1 MPTAEKVFCP
11 PSGQHTLAKPGAG
24 VAPSRG
30 TWSCSAPPCASARA
44 SRLTGEAPAAAGP
57 LQPPPPF
64 RSRSPPSLPSLPAP
78 PLPPLPPSFGSPGL
92 LPALTRA
99 PGRELVG
106 ARGLLP
112 EPSSAEPGGSAAR
125 PAAAGGAPKRC
136 GRRPGSGLHA
146 SAEPRARDR
155 YCAAAPFP
163 DGPSALLVRLC
174 RSSSPGATG
183 NRAPAPA
190 ARRSSPSLPLR
201 ARTTEGPT
209 MVFLG
214 PPAATLLLPSLTLL
228 VFHLSSS
235 QDVASEPSSEQ
246 QLCTLREHPTVAFAD
261 LKPWV
266 SNFTYPGARDFS
278 QLALDPSRNQLI
290 VGARNYLF
298 RLSLANVSLLQA
310 TEWASNEDTRRS
322 CQSKGKTEEE
332 CQNYVRVLI
341 VAGRK
346 VFLCGTNA
354 FSPVC
359 SSRQVGNLSRTVEK
373 INGVARCPYDPR
385 HNSTAVVSS
394 QGELYAA
401 TVIDFSG
408 RDPAIYRSLGSGP
421 PLRTA
426 QYNSKWLNEPNFV
439 AAYDIGLFAY
449 FFLREN
455 AVEHDCG
462 RTVYSRVARVCKNDV
477 GGRFLLEDT
486 WTTFMKARLNCSR
499 PGEVPFYYNEL
510 QSAFHLPE
518 QDLIYGVFTTNV
530 NSIAASAVCAF
541 NLSAISQAFNG
552 PFRYQENPRAAWL
565 PIANPIP
572 NFQCGT
578 LPEVGPNG
586 NLTERSLQDAQRL
599 FLMSEAVQP
608 MTPEPCV
615 TQDSVRFSHL
625 VVDLVQAKDTLY
637 HVLYIGTESG
647 TILKALS
654 TTSRSLR
661 GCYLEELQVL
671 PPGRRA
677 PLRSLRILHSARA
690 LFVGLSDGVLRVP
703 LERCTAYRSQGA
715 CLGSRDP
722 YCGWDGKQQRCSSLE
737 DSSNMSLWTQSIT
750 ACPVRN
756 VTQDGAFGQWSPWQ
770 PCDHLDG
777 DDSGSCLCRAR
788 ACDSPRPRCGGRD
801 CLGPAIHIAN
811 CSRNGAWTP
820 WSSWA
825 LCSTSC
831 GIGFQVRQRN
841 CNNPAPRHGGRICVG
856 KSREERFCNE
866 NTPCPVPIFWASW
879 GSWSKCSSNCGGGV
893 QSRRRACENG
903 NSCPG
908 CGVEFKTCNPEGCP
922 EVRRN
927 TPWTPWLPVNV
938 TQGGARQEQRFRFT
952 CRAPLPDPHGLQ
964 FGRRRTE
971 TRTCPADGSGA
982 CDTDA
987 LVEDL
992 LRNGVTSPHTV
1003 SGGWAAWVPWSSC
1016 SRDCELGF
1024 RFRKRTCTNPEPRN
1038 GGLPCVGDA
1047 NEYQDC
1053 NPQACPV
1060 RGAWSCW
1067 TSWSP
1072 CSASCGG
1079 GHYQRTRSCTSP
1091 APSPGED
1098 ICLGLHTEEALC
1110 ATQACPEG
1118 WSPWS
1123 EWSSCAEDGVQ
1134 SRSRRCEELVP
1145 GPSTCAG
1152 NGSQSRPCPYS
1163 EIPGFSLI
1171 HLVATGVSCF
1181 LGSGLL
1187 TLAVYLS
1194 CQHCQRQSQ
1203 ESTLVHPATPNH
1215 LHYKGGGTPKN
1226 EKYTPMEFKTLNK
1239 NNLIPDDRANF
1250 YPLQQTNVYT
1260 TTYYPSPLN
1269 KHSFRPEASPGQ
1281 RCFPNS

>member
-1 MPTAEKVFCP
+1 M
-11 PSGQHTLAKPGAG
+11 
-24 VAPSRG
+24 VAP
-30 TWSCSAPPCASARA
+30 
-44 SRLTGEAPAAAGP
+44 GP
-57 LQPPPPF
+57 LVV
-64 RSRSPPSLPSLPAP
+64 S
-78 PLPPLPPSFGSPGL
+78 
-92 LPALTRA
+92 
-99 PGRELVG
+99 
-106 ARGLLP
+106 
-112 EPSSAEPGGSAAR
+112 
-125 PAAAGGAPKRC
+125 
-136 GRRPGSGLHA
+136 
-146 SAEPRARDR
+146 
-155 YCAAAPFP
+155 
-163 DGPSALLVRLC
+163 
-174 RSSSPGATG
+174 
-183 NRAPAPA
+183 
-190 ARRSSPSLPLR
+190 
-201 ARTTEGPT
+201 
-209 MVFLG
+209 
-214 PPAATLLLPSLTLL
+214 LLLPSLTLL
-228 VFHLSSS
+228 VARLSSS
-235 QDVASEPSSEQ
+235 HDVSREPGSEQ
-246 QLCTLREHPTVAFAD
+246 HVCALREHPTVTFED

-290 VGARNYLF
+290 VGASTRCGVLRACQQAYDFCFCFCRNYLF

-341 VAGRK
+341 VAGQK
-346 VFLCGTNA
+346 VFMCGTNA

-359 SSRQVGNLSRTVEK
+359 SIRQVGNLSRTIEK

-385 HNSTAVVSS
+385 HNSTAVISS

-449 FFLREN
+449 FLLREN

-565 PIANPIP
+565 PITNPIP

-578 LPEVGPNG
+578 LPETGPNE

-608 MTPEPCV
+608 VTPEPCV

-654 TTSRSLR
+654 TASRSLR
-661 GCYLEELQVL
+661 GCYLEELHVL
-671 PPGRRA
+671 PPARRE

-703 LERCTAYRSQGA
+703 LERCTAYRGQRA
-715 CLGSRDP
+715 CLGARDP
-722 YCGWDGKQQRCSSLE
+722 YCGWDGKQQRCSTLE
-737 DSSNMSLWTQSIT
+737 DSTNMSLWMQNIT
-750 ACPVRN
+750 TCPVRN
-756 VTQDGAFGQWSPWQ
+756 VTRDGGFGPWSPWQ
-770 PCDHLDG
+770 PCEHLDG
-777 DDSGSCLCRAR
+777 DNSGSCMCRAR
-788 ACDSPRPRCGGRD
+788 SCDSPQPRCGGLD
-801 CLGPAIHIAN
+801 CQGPAIHIAN
-811 CSRNGAWTP
+811 CSRFVRTGLD
-820 WSSWA
+820 
-825 LCSTSC
+825 LCLP
-831 GIGFQVRQRN
+831 GLG
-841 CNNPAPRHGGRICVG
+841 
-856 KSREERFCNE
+856 FCNE

-879 GSWSKCSSNCGGGV
+879 GSWGKCSSNCGGGV
-893 QSRRRACENG
+893 QSRRRTCENG
-903 NSCPG
+903 NSCAG
-908 CGVEFKTCNPEGCP
+908 CGVGASGGAGRAWERGAGSETTSTPKEFKTCNPDGCP

-964 FGRRRTE
+964 F
-971 TRTCPADGSGA
+971 C
-982 CDTDA
+982 
-987 LVEDL
+987 
-992 LRNGVTSPHTV
+992 RN
-1003 SGGWAAWVPWSSC
+1003 
-1016 SRDCELGF
+1016 DE
-1024 RFRKRTCTNPEPRN
+1024 
-1038 GGLPCVGDA
+1038 GDA
-1047 NEYQDC
+1047 NVSGRRLRGLHWGPGSLSLHT
-1053 NPQACPV
+1053 NPFAV

-1067 TSWSP
+1067 TAWSQ

-1123 EWSSCAEDGVQ
+1123 EWGICTEDGAQ

-1145 GPSTCAG
+1145 GPTACAG
-1152 NGSQSRPCPYS
+1152 NSSQSRPCPYS
-1163 EIPGFSLI
+1163 EIPVILPASSVEEATGCGGFSLI

-1260 TTYYPSPLN
+1260 TTYYPSPLH
-1269 KHSFRPEASPGQ
+1269 KPSFRPEASPGQ

>member
-1 MPTAEKVFCP
+1 MV
-11 PSGQHTLAKPGAG
+11 L
-24 VAPSRG
+24 
-30 TWSCSAPPCASARA
+30 
-44 SRLTGEAPAAAGP
+44 LGP
-57 LQPPPPF
+57 L
-64 RSRSPPSLPSLPAP
+64 
-78 PLPPLPPSFGSPGL
+78 
-92 LPALTRA
+92 
-99 PGRELVG
+99 
-106 ARGLLP
+106 
-112 EPSSAEPGGSAAR
+112 
-125 PAAAGGAPKRC
+125 
-136 GRRPGSGLHA
+136 
-146 SAEPRARDR
+146 
-155 YCAAAPFP
+155 
-163 DGPSALLVRLC
+163 
-174 RSSSPGATG
+174 
-183 NRAPAPA
+183 
-190 ARRSSPSLPLR
+190 
-201 ARTTEGPT
+201 
-209 MVFLG
+209 
-214 PPAATLLLPSLTLL
+214 AATLLPPSLALL

-235 QDVASEPSSEQ
+235 QDVTSDPGREQ
-246 QLCTLREHPTVAFAD
+246 QLCALREHPTVAFAD

-341 VAGRK
+341 VTGRK

-354 FSPVC
+354 FSPMC
-359 SSRQVGNLSRTVEK
+359 SSRQVGNLSRTMEK

-385 HNSTAVVSS
+385 HNSTAVISS

-578 LPEVGPNG
+578 LSEVGPNE

-608 MTPEPCV
+608 VTPEPCV

-637 HVLYIGTESG
+637 HVLYIGTVSG
-647 TILKALS
+647 PLS
-654 TTSRSLR
+654 
-661 GCYLEELQVL
+661 
-671 PPGRRA
+671 GR
-677 PLRSLRILHSARA
+677 
-690 LFVGLSDGVLRVP
+690 
-703 LERCTAYRSQGA
+703 A
-715 CLGSRDP
+715 CLGARDP
-722 YCGWDGKQQRCSSLE
+722 YCGWDGKQQRCSTLE
-737 DSSNMSLWTQSIT
+737 DSSNMSLWTQNIT

-756 VTQDGAFGQWSPWQ
+756 VTQDGGFGPWSPWQ
-770 PCDHLDG
+770 PCEHLDG
-777 DDSGSCLCRAR
+777 DNSGSCLCRAR
-788 ACDSPRPRCGGRD
+788 ACDTPQPRCGGRD

-811 CSRNGAWTP
+811 CSRNGAWTT

-825 LCSTSC
+825 LCSTTC
-831 GIGFQVRQRN
+831 GIGFQVRQRS
-841 CNNPAPRHGGRICVG
+841 CSNPAPRHGGRICVG

-908 CGVEFKTCNPEGCP
+908 CGVVRAGLDSESETYRRGTALRPSHSPHPPSSFPGAERGGGGGEGAWP
-922 EVRRN
+922 GGRGWEPGRSSG
-927 TPWTPWLPVNV
+927 WLGSVWKKPLLLKPV
-938 TQGGARQEQRFRFT
+938 
-952 CRAPLPDPHGLQ
+952 PPP
-964 FGRRRTE
+964 
-971 TRTCPADGSGA
+971 S
-982 CDTDA
+982 A

-992 LRNGVTSPHTV
+992 LRSGGTSQHVV
-1003 SGGWAAWVPWSSC
+1003 SGGWASWGPWSSC

-1024 RFRKRTCTNPEPRN
+1024 HIRKRTCTNPEPRN

-1047 NEYQDC
+1047 TEYQDC

-1118 WSPWS
+1118 WSLWS
-1123 EWSSCAEDGVQ
+1123 EWSACTEDGVQ
-1134 SRSRRCEELVP
+1134 ARSRHCEDLVP

-1152 NGSQSRPCPYS
+1152 NSSQSRPCPYS
-1163 EIPGFSLI
+1163 EIPVILPASSVEEATGCEGFSLI

-1239 NNLIPDDRANF
+1239 NNLIPDDKASF

-1260 TTYYPSPLN
+1260 TTYYPSPLI

>member
-1 MPTAEKVFCP
+1 QYCGKTGLFCVAGILP
-11 PSGQHTLAKPGAG
+11 RLRLA
-24 VAPSRG
+24 
-30 TWSCSAPPCASARA
+30 ARA
-44 SRLTGEAPAAAGP
+44 SIMVFPRP
-57 LQPPPPF
+57 LAITL
-64 RSRSPPSLPSLPAP
+64 SL
-78 PLPPLPPSFGSPGL
+78 
-92 LPALTRA
+92 
-99 PGRELVG
+99 
-106 ARGLLP
+106 
-112 EPSSAEPGGSAAR
+112 
-125 PAAAGGAPKRC
+125 
-136 GRRPGSGLHA
+136 SGLILL
-146 SAEPRARDR
+146 
-155 YCAAAPFP
+155 
-163 DGPSALLVRLC
+163 AL
-174 RSSSPGATG
+174 
-183 NRAPAPA
+183 
-190 ARRSSPSLPLR
+190 
-201 ARTTEGPT
+201 
-209 MVFLG
+209 
-214 PPAATLLLPSLTLL
+214 
-228 VFHLSSS
+228 HLSTSHNVS
-235 QDVASEPSSEQ
+235 DAPSNEQ
-246 QLCTLREHPTVAFAD
+246 QLCTLREHPTIAFED

-266 SNFTYPGARDFS
+266 SNFTYPGVQDFS
-278 QLALDPSRNQLI
+278 HLALDPSRNQLI
-290 VGARNYLF
+290 VGARFLTSLSFQDYFWTYHGDAFLF
-298 RLSLANVSLLQA
+298 LLQA
-310 TEWASNEDTRRS
+310 TEWSSNEETRKS

-341 VAGRK
+341 VSGRK
-346 VFLCGTNA
+346 VFTCGTNA

-359 SSRQVGNLSRTVEK
+359 SSRQVRGNLSRTIEK

-385 HNSTAVVSS
+385 HNSTAVISE

-499 PGEVPFYYNEL
+499 PGEIPFYYNEL

-518 QDLIYGVFTTNV
+518 QDLVYGVFTTNV

-552 PFRYQENPRAAWL
+552 FMGLSTFYA
-565 PIANPIP
+565 
-572 NFQCGT
+572 QCGT
-578 LPEVGPNG
+578 LRDVGPNE

-599 FLMSEAVQP
+599 FLMSEVVQP
-608 MTPEPCV
+608 VTPDPCI

-625 VVDLVQAKDTLY
+625 VVDLVQGKDTLY

-654 TTSRSLR
+654 TASRSLR

-671 PPGRRA
+671 PPGRRE
-677 PLRSLRILHSARA
+677 PLRSLRILHSARV
-690 LFVGLSDGVLRVP
+690 LFVGLSDGVLRIP
-703 LERCTAYRSQGA
+703 LERCATYRTQGE
-715 CLGSRDP
+715 CLGARDP
-722 YCGWDGKQQRCSSLE
+722 YCGWDGKQQRCSTLE
-737 DSSNMSLWTQSIT
+737 DSANMSLWIQNIT

-756 VTQDGAFGQWSPWQ
+756 LTWDGGFGPWSPWQ
-770 PCDHLDG
+770 PCEHVDG
-777 DDSGSCLCRAR
+777 ENSGSCQCRAR
-788 ACDSPRPRCGGRD
+788 ACDNPRPRCGGRA
-801 CLGPAIHIAN
+801 CPGPTIHVAN

-831 GIGFQVRQRN
+831 GIGFQVRQRS
-841 CNNPAPRHGGRICVG
+841 CSNPAPRHGGRICVG

-866 NTPCPVPIFWASW
+866 NSPCPVPIFWATW

-893 QSRRRACENG
+893 HSRHRVCENG

-908 CGVEFKTCNPEGCP
+908 CSVEYKTCNPESCP

-964 FGRRRTE
+964 FGRKRTE
-971 TRTCPADGSGA
+971 TRSCPADGSGA

-992 LRNGVTSPHTV
+992 LRTGSNAPHVV
-1003 SGGWAAWVPWSSC
+1003 SGGWAAWGPWSSC

-1024 RFRKRTCTNPEPRN
+1024 RTRKRTCTNPEPRN
-1038 GGLPCVGDA
+1038 GGLPCVGDVT
-1047 NEYQDC
+1047 EYQDC
-1053 NPQACPV
+1053 NSQPCPV

-1067 TSWSP
+1067 TPWSP

-1098 ICLGLHTEEALC
+1098 ICIGLHTEEALC
-1110 ATQACPEG
+1110 ATQSCPGG
-1118 WSPWS
+1118 WSLWA
-1123 EWSSCAEDGVQ
+1123 EWSVCGEDGTQ
-1134 SRSRRCEELVP
+1134 SRSRDCEELVP
-1145 GPSTCAG
+1145 GTAPCLG
-1152 NGSQSRPCPYS
+1152 NGSQIRTCPYS
-1163 EIPGFSLI
+1163 EIPVILPASSIDDATSCGGNADTTAPAISL
-1171 HLVATGVSCF
+1171 
-1181 LGSGLL
+1181 
-1187 TLAVYLS
+1187 
-1194 CQHCQRQSQ
+1194 
-1203 ESTLVHPATPNH
+1203 
-1215 LHYKGGGTPKN
+1215 
-1226 EKYTPMEFKTLNK
+1226 
-1239 NNLIPDDRANF
+1239 
-1250 YPLQQTNVYT
+1250 PL
-1260 TTYYPSPLN
+1260 
-1269 KHSFRPEASPGQ
+1269 R
-1281 RCFPNS
+1281 

>member
-1 MPTAEKVFCP
+1 MVFP
-11 PSGQHTLAKPGAG
+11 
-24 VAPSRG
+24 
-30 TWSCSAPPCASARA
+30 
-44 SRLTGEAPAAAGP
+44 GP
-57 LQPPPPF
+57 L
-64 RSRSPPSLPSLPAP
+64 AVT
-78 PLPPLPPSFGSPGL
+78 L
-92 LPALTRA
+92 LP
-99 PGRELVG
+99 
-106 ARGLLP
+106 
-112 EPSSAEPGGSAAR
+112 
-125 PAAAGGAPKRC
+125 
-136 GRRPGSGLHA
+136 
-146 SAEPRARDR
+146 
-155 YCAAAPFP
+155 
-163 DGPSALLVRLC
+163 
-174 RSSSPGATG
+174 
-183 NRAPAPA
+183 
-190 ARRSSPSLPLR
+190 
-201 ARTTEGPT
+201 
-209 MVFLG
+209 
-214 PPAATLLLPSLTLL
+214 PSLTLL
-228 VFHLSSS
+228 VVHLASS

-246 QLCTLREHPTVAFAD
+246 QLCSLREHPIVAFAD

-266 SNFTYPGARDFS
+266 SNFTYPGAQDFS

-341 VAGRK
+341 VTGRK
-346 VFLCGTNA
+346 VFMCGTNA

-359 SSRQVGNLSRTVEK
+359 SSRQVGNLSQTVEK

-385 HNSTAVVSS
+385 HNSTAVISS

-408 RDPAIYRSLGSGP
+408 RDPAIYRSLGSRP

-449 FFLREN
+449 FLLREN

-462 RTVYSRVARVCKNDV
+462 RTVYSRVARVCKNDM

-565 PIANPIP
+565 PITNPIP

-578 LPEVGPNG
+578 LPEVGPNE

-608 MTPEPCV
+608 VTPEPCV

-661 GCYLEELQVL
+661 GCYLEELHVL
-671 PPGRRA
+671 PPGRRE
-677 PLRSLRILHSARA
+677 PLRSLRILHSART

-703 LERCTAYRSQGA
+703 LERCAAYRSQG
-715 CLGSRDP
+715 
-722 YCGWDGKQQRCSSLE
+722 
-737 DSSNMSLWTQSIT
+737 
-750 ACPVRN
+750 
-756 VTQDGAFGQWSPWQ
+756 
-770 PCDHLDG
+770 
-777 DDSGSCLCRAR
+777 
-788 ACDSPRPRCGGRD
+788 
-801 CLGPAIHIAN
+801 
-811 CSRNGAWTP
+811 NGAWTP

-831 GIGFQVRQRN
+831 GIGFQVRQRS
-841 CNNPAPRHGGRICVG
+841 CSNPAPRHGGRICVG

-879 GSWSKCSSNCGGGV
+879 GSWSKCSSHCGSGV

-908 CGVEFKTCNPEGCP
+908 CGVEFKTCNHEGCP

-952 CRAPLPDPHGLQ
+952 CRAPLADPHGLQ

-987 LVEDL
+987 LVEEL
-992 LRNGVTSPHTV
+992 LRSGGTSPHTV
-1003 SGGWAAWVPWSSC
+1003 SGGWAAWGPWTSC

-1024 RFRKRTCTNPEPRN
+1024 RVRKRTCTNPEPRN

-1047 NEYQDC
+1047 AEYQDC

-1079 GHYQRTRSCTSP
+1079 GHYQRTRSCSSP

-1123 EWSSCAEDGVQ
+1123 EWSACTEDGVQ
-1134 SRSRRCEELVP
+1134 SRGRYCEELVP

-1152 NGSQSRPCPYS
+1152 NSSQSRPCPS
-1163 EIPGFSLI
+1163 REMPVILPASSVDETTGCGAFSLL
-1171 HLVATGVSCF
+1171 HLVATGISCF
-1181 LGSGLL
+1181 VGSGLL
-1187 TLAVYLS
+1187 TLAVYLY
-1194 CQHCQRQSQ
+1194 CQHCRHQSQ

-1215 LHYKGGGTPKN
+1215 LHYKGGGAPKN

>member
-1 MPTAEKVFCP
+1 MVV
-11 PSGQHTLAKPGAG
+11 L
-24 VAPSRG
+24 
-30 TWSCSAPPCASARA
+30 
-44 SRLTGEAPAAAGP
+44 GP
-57 LQPPPPF
+57 LAITLL
-64 RSRSPPSLPSLPAP
+64 PPSLA
-78 PLPPLPPSFGSPGL
+78 
-92 LPALTRA
+92 
-99 PGRELVG
+99 
-106 ARGLLP
+106 
-112 EPSSAEPGGSAAR
+112 
-125 PAAAGGAPKRC
+125 
-136 GRRPGSGLHA
+136 
-146 SAEPRARDR
+146 
-155 YCAAAPFP
+155 
-163 DGPSALLVRLC
+163 
-174 RSSSPGATG
+174 
-183 NRAPAPA
+183 
-190 ARRSSPSLPLR
+190 
-201 ARTTEGPT
+201 
-209 MVFLG
+209 
-214 PPAATLLLPSLTLL
+214 LL

-235 QDVASEPSSEQ
+235 QDVSSEPSSEQ
-246 QLCTLREHPTVAFAD
+246 QPCALREHPTVAFAD

-346 VFLCGTNA
+346 VFMCGTNA

-359 SSRQVGNLSRTVEK
+359 SSRQVGNLSRTMEK

-385 HNSTAVVSS
+385 HNSTAVISS

-565 PIANPIP
+565 PITNPIP
-572 NFQCGT
+572 NFQ
-578 LPEVGPNG
+578 
-586 NLTERSLQDAQRL
+586 
-599 FLMSEAVQP
+599 
-608 MTPEPCV
+608 
-615 TQDSVRFSHL
+615 
-625 VVDLVQAKDTLY
+625 
-637 HVLYIGTESG
+637 
-647 TILKALS
+647 
-654 TTSRSLR
+654 
-661 GCYLEELQVL
+661 
-671 PPGRRA
+671 
-677 PLRSLRILHSARA
+677 
-690 LFVGLSDGVLRVP
+690 
-703 LERCTAYRSQGA
+703 
-715 CLGSRDP
+715 
-722 YCGWDGKQQRCSSLE
+722 
-737 DSSNMSLWTQSIT
+737 
-750 ACPVRN
+750 VRN
-756 VTQDGAFGQWSPWQ
+756 VTRDGGFGPWSPWQ
-770 PCDHLDG
+770 PCEHLDG
-777 DDSGSCLCRAR
+777 DNSGSCLCRAR

-811 CSRNGAWTP
+811 CSRNGAWTA

-825 LCSTSC
+825 LCSTTC
-831 GIGFQVRQRN
+831 GMGFQVRQRS
-841 CNNPAPRHGGRICVG
+841 CSNPAPRHGGRICVG

-879 GSWSKCSSNCGGGV
+879 GSWNKCSSNCGGGV

-908 CGVEFKTCNPEGCP
+908 CSVEFKTCNPEGCP

-964 FGRRRTE
+964 FGRRRME
-971 TRTCPADGSGA
+971 TRTCPADGSGT

-992 LRNGVTSPHTV
+992 LRSGGTGPHTV
-1003 SGGWAAWVPWSSC
+1003 SGGWAAWGPWSSC

-1024 RFRKRTCTNPEPRN
+1024 RVRKRTCTNPEPRN

-1047 NEYQDC
+1047 AEYQDC

-1067 TSWSP
+1067 TSWST

-1123 EWSSCAEDGVQ
+1123 EWSACTEDGAQ
-1134 SRSRRCEELVP
+1134 TRSRRCEELVP

-1152 NGSQSRPCPYS
+1152 NSSQSRPCPYN
-1163 EIPGFSLI
+1163 EIPVILPASSVEEATGCGGFSLI
-1171 HLVATGVSCF
+1171 HLVATGISCF

-1239 NNLIPDDRANF
+1239 NNLIPDDKASF

>member
-1 MPTAEKVFCP
+1 
-11 PSGQHTLAKPGAG
+11 
-24 VAPSRG
+24 
-30 TWSCSAPPCASARA
+30 
-44 SRLTGEAPAAAGP
+44 
-57 LQPPPPF
+57 
-64 RSRSPPSLPSLPAP
+64 
-78 PLPPLPPSFGSPGL
+78 
-92 LPALTRA
+92 
-99 PGRELVG
+99 
-106 ARGLLP
+106 
-112 EPSSAEPGGSAAR
+112 
-125 PAAAGGAPKRC
+125 
-136 GRRPGSGLHA
+136 
-146 SAEPRARDR
+146 
-155 YCAAAPFP
+155 
-163 DGPSALLVRLC
+163 
-174 RSSSPGATG
+174 
-183 NRAPAPA
+183 
-190 ARRSSPSLPLR
+190 
-201 ARTTEGPT
+201 

-214 PPAATLLLPSLTLL
+214 PLAVTLLPPSLTLL

-235 QDVASEPSSEQ
+235 QDVVTEPSSEQ

-266 SNFTYPGARDFS
+266 FNFTYPGARDFS

-341 VAGRK
+341 VTGRK
-346 VFLCGTNA
+346 VFMCGTNA

-359 SSRQVGNLSRTVEK
+359 SSRQVGNLSRTIEK

-385 HNSTAVVSS
+385 HNSTAVISS

-552 PFRYQENPRAAWL
+552 PFRSQENPRAAWL

-578 LPEVGPNG
+578 LPEVGPNE

-608 MTPEPCV
+608 VTPEPCV

-661 GCYLEELQVL
+661 GCYLEELHVL
-671 PPGRRA
+671 PPGRRE

-703 LERCTAYRSQGA
+703 LERCAAYRSQGA
-715 CLGSRDP
+715 CLGARDP
-722 YCGWDGKQQRCSSLE
+722 YCGWDGKQQRCSTLE
-737 DSSNMSLWTQSIT
+737 DSSNMSLWTQNIT
-750 ACPVRN
+750 TCPVRN
-756 VTQDGAFGQWSPWQ
+756 VTQDGGFGQWSPWQ
-770 PCDHLDG
+770 PCEHLDG
-777 DDSGSCLCRAR
+777 DNSGSCLCRAR

-831 GIGFQVRQRN
+831 GIGFQVRQRS
-841 CNNPAPRHGGRICVG
+841 CSNPAPRHGGRICVG

-893 QSRRRACENG
+893 QSRRRSCENG

-982 CDTDA
+982 CDTDGTA
-987 LVEDL
+987 PRGPFPPR
-992 LRNGVTSPHTV
+992 LRVLARGWGRPG
-1003 SGGWAAWVPWSSC
+1003 SGGAPGGESRGLEGARRTVCGEGVGAAGCPVAEASLPTRAPPSPGGGSPAQ
-1016 SRDCELGF
+1016 RGHFPALCERGLG
-1024 RFRKRTCTNPEPRN
+1024 RVGPLVVLLPGLRA
-1038 GGLPCVGDA
+1038 GLPC
-1047 NEYQDC
+1047 
-1053 NPQACPV
+1053 PQENVHEPGAPQRRPAM
-1060 RGAWSCW
+1060 RGRRCRVPGLQSPGLSSAGCLVLLDFMVPMLSVLWWRPLS
-1067 TSWSP
+1067 TNTFLHQPRALPGRGHLSWS
-1072 CSASCGG
+1072 AHRGG
-1079 GHYQRTRSCTSP
+1079 AVCYT
-1091 APSPGED
+1091 
-1098 ICLGLHTEEALC
+1098 GL
-1110 ATQACPEG
+1110 P
-1118 WSPWS
+1118 
-1123 EWSSCAEDGVQ
+1123 
-1134 SRSRRCEELVP
+1134 RRLV
-1145 GPSTCAG
+1145 T
-1152 NGSQSRPCPYS
+1152 
-1163 EIPGFSLI
+1163 
-1171 HLVATGVSCF
+1171 VV
-1181 LGSGLL
+1181 
-1187 TLAVYLS
+1187 
-1194 CQHCQRQSQ
+1194 
-1203 ESTLVHPATPNH
+1203 
-1215 LHYKGGGTPKN
+1215 
-1226 EKYTPMEFKTLNK
+1226 
-1239 NNLIPDDRANF
+1239 
-1250 YPLQQTNVYT
+1250 
-1260 TTYYPSPLN
+1260 
-1269 KHSFRPEASPGQ
+1269 
-1281 RCFPNS
+1281 

>member
-1 MPTAEKVFCP
+1 MVFP
-11 PSGQHTLAKPGAG
+11 RPLAITLSLSGLILLALHLSTSHN
-24 VAPSRG
+24 VSDAPS
-30 TWSCSAPPCASARA
+30 
-44 SRLTGEAPAAAGP
+44 
-57 LQPPPPF
+57 
-64 RSRSPPSLPSLPAP
+64 
-78 PLPPLPPSFGSPGL
+78 
-92 LPALTRA
+92 
-99 PGRELVG
+99 
-106 ARGLLP
+106 
-112 EPSSAEPGGSAAR
+112 
-125 PAAAGGAPKRC
+125 
-136 GRRPGSGLHA
+136 
-146 SAEPRARDR
+146 
-155 YCAAAPFP
+155 
-163 DGPSALLVRLC
+163 
-174 RSSSPGATG
+174 
-183 NRAPAPA
+183 N
-190 ARRSSPSLPLR
+190 
-201 ARTTEGPT
+201 
-209 MVFLG
+209 
-214 PPAATLLLPSLTLL
+214 
-228 VFHLSSS
+228 
-235 QDVASEPSSEQ
+235 EQ
-246 QLCTLREHPTVAFAD
+246 QLCTLREHPTIAFED

-266 SNFTYPGARDFS
+266 SNFTYPGVQDFS

-298 RLSLANVSLLQA
+298 RLSLTNVSLLQA
-310 TEWASNEDTRRS
+310 TEWSSNEETRRS

-341 VAGRK
+341 VSGRK
-346 VFLCGTNA
+346 VFTCGTNA

-359 SSRQVGNLSRTVEK
+359 SSRQAGNLSRTIEK

-385 HNSTAVVSS
+385 HNSTAVISE

-499 PGEVPFYYNEL
+499 PGEIPFYYNEL

-518 QDLIYGVFTTNV
+518 QDLVYGVFTTNV
-530 NSIAASAVCAF
+530 
-541 NLSAISQAFNG
+541 
-552 PFRYQENPRAAWL
+552 E
-565 PIANPIP
+565 
-572 NFQCGT
+572 
-578 LPEVGPNG
+578 
-586 NLTERSLQDAQRL
+586 
-599 FLMSEAVQP
+599 
-608 MTPEPCV
+608 
-615 TQDSVRFSHL
+615 
-625 VVDLVQAKDTLY
+625 
-637 HVLYIGTESG
+637 
-647 TILKALS
+647 
-654 TTSRSLR
+654 
-661 GCYLEELQVL
+661 
-671 PPGRRA
+671 
-677 PLRSLRILHSARA
+677 
-690 LFVGLSDGVLRVP
+690 
-703 LERCTAYRSQGA
+703 
-715 CLGSRDP
+715 CLGARDP
-722 YCGWDGKQQRCSSLE
+722 YCGWDGKQQRCSTLE
-737 DSSNMSLWTQSIT
+737 DSANMSLWIQNIT
-750 ACPVRN
+750 TCPVRN
-756 VTQDGAFGQWSPWQ
+756 LTWDGGFGPWSPWQ
-770 PCDHLDG
+770 PCEHVDG
-777 DDSGSCLCRAR
+777 DNSGSCQCRAR
-788 ACDSPRPRCGGRD
+788 ACDSPRPRCGGRA
-801 CLGPAIHIAN
+801 CPGPTIHVAN

-831 GIGFQVRQRN
+831 GIGFQVRQRS
-841 CNNPAPRHGGRICVG
+841 CSNPAPRHGGRICVG

-866 NTPCPVPIFWASW
+866 NSPCPVPIFWATW

-893 QSRRRACENG
+893 HSRHRTCENG

-908 CGVEFKTCNPEGCP
+908 CSVEYKTCNPESCP

-964 FGRRRTE
+964 FGRKRTE
-971 TRTCPADGSGA
+971 TRSCPADGSGA

-992 LRNGVTSPHTV
+992 LRSGNNAPHVV
-1003 SGGWAAWVPWSSC
+1003 SGGWAAWGPWSSC

-1024 RFRKRTCTNPEPRN
+1024 RTRKRTCTNPEPRN
-1038 GGLPCVGDA
+1038 GGLPCVGDVT
-1047 NEYQDC
+1047 EYQDC
-1053 NPQACPV
+1053 NPQPCPV

-1067 TSWSP
+1067 TPWSS

-1098 ICLGLHTEEALC
+1098 ICIGLHTEEALC
-1110 ATQACPEG
+1110 ATQSCPGG
-1118 WSPWS
+1118 WSLWA
-1123 EWSSCAEDGVQ
+1123 EWSVCGEDGTQ
-1134 SRSRRCEELVP
+1134 SRNRQCEELDP
-1145 GPSTCAG
+1145 ETTPCLG
-1152 NGSQSRPCPYS
+1152 NGSQTRTCPYS
-1163 EIPGFSLI
+1163 EIPVILPASSIDDATSCGGFSLI

-1187 TLAVYLS
+1187 TFAVYLS
-1194 CQHCQRQSQ
+1194 CQRCQRQTQ
-1203 ESTLVHPATPNH
+1203 ESTLVHPTTPNH
-1215 LHYKGGGTPKN
+1215 LNYKSGSGGTPKN

-1260 TTYYPSPLN
+1260 TTYYPSSLG
-1269 KHSFRPEASPGQ
+1269 KHSFRPDASPGQ

>member
-1 MPTAEKVFCP
+1 MVFP
-11 PSGQHTLAKPGAG
+11 
-24 VAPSRG
+24 
-30 TWSCSAPPCASARA
+30 
-44 SRLTGEAPAAAGP
+44 GP
-57 LQPPPPF
+57 L
-64 RSRSPPSLPSLPAP
+64 AVT
-78 PLPPLPPSFGSPGL
+78 L
-92 LPALTRA
+92 LP
-99 PGRELVG
+99 
-106 ARGLLP
+106 
-112 EPSSAEPGGSAAR
+112 
-125 PAAAGGAPKRC
+125 
-136 GRRPGSGLHA
+136 
-146 SAEPRARDR
+146 
-155 YCAAAPFP
+155 
-163 DGPSALLVRLC
+163 
-174 RSSSPGATG
+174 
-183 NRAPAPA
+183 
-190 ARRSSPSLPLR
+190 
-201 ARTTEGPT
+201 
-209 MVFLG
+209 
-214 PPAATLLLPSLTLL
+214 PSLTLL
-228 VFHLSSS
+228 VFHLSCST
-235 QDVASEPSSEQ
+235 DASSEQ
-246 QLCTLREHPTVAFAD
+246 KLCALREHPTVAFAD

-266 SNFTYPGARDFS
+266 FNFTYPGARDFS

-332 CQNYVRVLI
+332 CQNYMRVLI
-341 VAGRK
+341 VTGRK
-346 VFLCGTNA
+346 VFMCGTNA

-359 SSRQVGNLSRTVEK
+359 SSRQVGNLSRTIEK

-385 HNSTAVVSS
+385 HNSTAVISS

-578 LPEVGPNG
+578 LPEVGPNE

-608 MTPEPCV
+608 VTPEPCV

-654 TTSRSLR
+654 TASRSLR
-661 GCYLEELQVL
+661 GCYLEELHVL
-671 PPGRRA
+671 PPGRRE

-690 LFVGLSDGVLRVP
+690 LFVGLSDRVLRVS
-703 LERCTAYRSQGA
+703 LDGCTSLHSHQQA
-715 CLGSRDP
+715 CLGARDP
-722 YCGWDGKQQRCSSLE
+722 YCGWDEKQQRCSTLE
-737 DSSNMSLWTQSIT
+737 DSSNMSLWTQNIT

-756 VTQDGAFGQWSPWQ
+756 VTQDGGFGQWSPWQ
-770 PCDHLDG
+770 PCEHLDG
-777 DDSGSCLCRAR
+777 DNSGSCLCRAR

-831 GIGFQVRQRN
+831 GIGFQVRQRS
-841 CNNPAPRHGGRICVG
+841 CSNPAPRHGGRICVG

-893 QSRRRACENG
+893 QSRRRSCENG

-964 FGRRRTE
+964 LGRRRTE
-971 TRTCPADGSGA
+971 TRTCPADGSRA

-992 LRNGVTSPHTV
+992 LRSGGTSPHSV
-1003 SGGWAAWVPWSSC
+1003 SGGWAAWGPWSSC

-1024 RFRKRTCTNPEPRN
+1024 RVRKRTCTNPEPRS
-1038 GGLPCVGDA
+1038 GGLPCIGDA
-1047 NEYQDC
+1047 AEYQDC
-1053 NPQACPV
+1053 NHQACPV

-1123 EWSSCAEDGVQ
+1123 EWSACTEDGAQ
-1134 SRSRRCEELVP
+1134 SRSRHCEELVP
-1145 GPSTCAG
+1145 GPSACAG
-1152 NGSQSRPCPYS
+1152 NSSESRPCPYG
-1163 EIPGFSLI
+1163 EIPVILPASSMEEATSCGGFSLI

-1194 CQHCQRQSQ
+1194 CQHCRRQSQ

-1239 NNLIPDDRANF
+1239 NNLIPDDRASF

>member
-1 MPTAEKVFCP
+1 MVFP
-11 PSGQHTLAKPGAG
+11 
-24 VAPSRG
+24 
-30 TWSCSAPPCASARA
+30 
-44 SRLTGEAPAAAGP
+44 GP
-57 LQPPPPF
+57 L
-64 RSRSPPSLPSLPAP
+64 AIT
-78 PLPPLPPSFGSPGL
+78 L
-92 LPALTRA
+92 LP
-99 PGRELVG
+99 
-106 ARGLLP
+106 
-112 EPSSAEPGGSAAR
+112 
-125 PAAAGGAPKRC
+125 
-136 GRRPGSGLHA
+136 
-146 SAEPRARDR
+146 
-155 YCAAAPFP
+155 
-163 DGPSALLVRLC
+163 
-174 RSSSPGATG
+174 
-183 NRAPAPA
+183 
-190 ARRSSPSLPLR
+190 
-201 ARTTEGPT
+201 
-209 MVFLG
+209 
-214 PPAATLLLPSLTLL
+214 PSLTLL
-228 VFHLSSS
+228 VVHLASS

-246 QLCTLREHPTVAFAD
+246 QLCSLREHPIVAFAD

-266 SNFTYPGARDFS
+266 SNFTYPGAQDFS

-341 VAGRK
+341 VTGRK
-346 VFLCGTNA
+346 VFMCGTNA

-385 HNSTAVVSS
+385 HNSTAVISS

-408 RDPAIYRSLGSGP
+408 RDPAIYRSLGSRP

-449 FFLREN
+449 FLLREN

-462 RTVYSRVARVCKNDV
+462 RTVYSRVARVCKNDM

-565 PIANPIP
+565 PISNPIP

-578 LPEVGPNG
+578 LPEVGPNE

-608 MTPEPCV
+608 VTPEPCV

-661 GCYLEELQVL
+661 GCYLEELHVL
-671 PPGRRA
+671 PPGRRE

-703 LERCTAYRSQGA
+703 LERCAAYRSQGA
-715 CLGSRDP
+715 CLGARDP
-722 YCGWDGKQQRCSSLE
+722 YCGWDGKQQRCSTLE
-737 DSSNMSLWTQSIT
+737 DSSNMSLWTQNIT
-750 ACPVRN
+750 ACPGPAPGVCLQVRN
-756 VTQDGAFGQWSPWQ
+756 VTQDGGFGPWSPWQ
-770 PCDHLDG
+770 PCEHLDG
-777 DDSGSCLCRAR
+777 DNSGSCLCRAR
-788 ACDSPRPRCGGRD
+788 ACDSPRPRCGGCD
-801 CLGPAIHIAN
+801 CLGPAIHVAN

-831 GIGFQVRQRN
+831 GIGFQVRQRS
-841 CNNPAPRHGGRICVG
+841 CSNPAPRHGGRICVG

-879 GSWSKCSSNCGGGV
+879 GSWSKCSSHCGIGV

-908 CGVEFKTCNPEGCP
+908 CGVEFKTCNHEGCP

-952 CRAPLPDPHGLQ
+952 CRAPLADPHGLQ

-987 LVEDL
+987 LVEEL
-992 LRNGVTSPHTV
+992 LRSGGTSPHTV
-1003 SGGWAAWVPWSSC
+1003 SGGWAAWGPWTSC

-1024 RFRKRTCTNPEPRN
+1024 RVRKRTCTNPEPRN

-1047 NEYQDC
+1047 AEYQDC

-1079 GHYQRTRSCTSP
+1079 GHYQRTRSCSSP

-1123 EWSSCAEDGVQ
+1123 EWSPCTEDGVQ
-1134 SRSRRCEELVP
+1134 SRGRYCEELVP

-1152 NGSQSRPCPYS
+1152 NSSQSRPCPYREMPVILPAS
-1163 EIPGFSLI
+1163 SVDEATGCGGFSLL
-1171 HLVATGVSCF
+1171 HLVATGISCF
-1181 LGSGLL
+1181 VGSGLL
-1187 TLAVYLS
+1187 TLAVYLY
-1194 CQHCQRQSQ
+1194 CQHCRHQSQ

-1215 LHYKGGGTPKN
+1215 LHYKGGGAPKN

>member
-1 MPTAEKVFCP
+1 MVFP
-11 PSGQHTLAKPGAG
+11 RPLAITLSLSGLILLALHLSTSHN
-24 VAPSRG
+24 VSDAPS
-30 TWSCSAPPCASARA
+30 
-44 SRLTGEAPAAAGP
+44 
-57 LQPPPPF
+57 
-64 RSRSPPSLPSLPAP
+64 
-78 PLPPLPPSFGSPGL
+78 
-92 LPALTRA
+92 
-99 PGRELVG
+99 
-106 ARGLLP
+106 
-112 EPSSAEPGGSAAR
+112 
-125 PAAAGGAPKRC
+125 
-136 GRRPGSGLHA
+136 
-146 SAEPRARDR
+146 
-155 YCAAAPFP
+155 
-163 DGPSALLVRLC
+163 
-174 RSSSPGATG
+174 
-183 NRAPAPA
+183 N
-190 ARRSSPSLPLR
+190 
-201 ARTTEGPT
+201 
-209 MVFLG
+209 
-214 PPAATLLLPSLTLL
+214 
-228 VFHLSSS
+228 
-235 QDVASEPSSEQ
+235 EQ
-246 QLCTLREHPTVAFAD
+246 QLCTLREHPTIAFED

-266 SNFTYPGARDFS
+266 SNFTYPGVQDFS

-298 RLSLANVSLLQA
+298 RLSLTNVSLLQA
-310 TEWASNEDTRRS
+310 TEWSSNEETRKS

-341 VAGRK
+341 VSGRK
-346 VFLCGTNA
+346 VFTCGTNA

-359 SSRQVGNLSRTVEK
+359 SSRQAGNLSRTIEK

-385 HNSTAVVSS
+385 HNSTAVISE

-439 AAYDIGLFAY
+439 AAYDIGMFAY

-499 PGEVPFYYNEL
+499 PGEIPFYYNEL

-518 QDLIYGVFTTNV
+518 QDLVYGVFTTNV

-578 LPEVGPNG
+578 LRDVGPNE

-599 FLMSEAVQP
+599 FLMSEVVQP
-608 MTPEPCV
+608 VTPDPCV

-625 VVDLVQAKDTLY
+625 VVDLVQGKDTLY

-654 TTSRSLR
+654 TASRSLR

-671 PPGRRA
+671 PPGRRE

-690 LFVGLSDGVLRVP
+690 LFVGLKDGVVRIP
-703 LERCTAYRSQGA
+703 LERCAAYRTQGE
-715 CLGSRDP
+715 CLGARDP
-722 YCGWDGKQQRCSSLE
+722 YCGWDGKQQRCSTLE
-737 DSSNMSLWTQSIT
+737 DSANMSLWIQNIT
-750 ACPVRN
+750 TCPVRN
-756 VTQDGAFGQWSPWQ
+756 LTWDGGFGPWSPWQ
-770 PCDHLDG
+770 PCEHVDG
-777 DDSGSCLCRAR
+777 DNSGSCQCRAR
-788 ACDSPRPRCGGRD
+788 ACDSPRPRCGGRA
-801 CLGPAIHIAN
+801 CPGPTIHVAN

-820 WSSWA
+820 WSPWA

-831 GIGFQVRQRN
+831 GIGFQVRQRS
-841 CNNPAPRHGGRICVG
+841 CSNPAPRHGGRICVG

-866 NTPCPVPIFWASW
+866 NSPCPVPIFWASW

-893 QSRRRACENG
+893 HSRHRTCENG

-908 CGVEFKTCNPEGCP
+908 CSVEYKTCNPESCP

-964 FGRRRTE
+964 FGRKRTE
-971 TRTCPADGSGA
+971 TRSCPADGSGA

-992 LRNGVTSPHTV
+992 LRSGNNAPHVV
-1003 SGGWAAWVPWSSC
+1003 SGGWAAWGPWSSC

-1024 RFRKRTCTNPEPRN
+1024 RTRKRTCTNPEPRN
-1038 GGLPCVGDA
+1038 GGLPCVGDVT
-1047 NEYQDC
+1047 EYQDC
-1053 NPQACPV
+1053 NAQPCPV

-1067 TSWSP
+1067 TPWSS

-1098 ICLGLHTEEALC
+1098 ICIGLHTEEALC
-1110 ATQACPEG
+1110 ATQSCPGG
-1118 WSPWS
+1118 WSLWA
-1123 EWSSCAEDGVQ
+1123 EWSVCGEDGTQ
-1134 SRSRRCEELVP
+1134 SRSRNCEELDS
-1145 GPSTCAG
+1145 GTAACLG
-1152 NGSQSRPCPYS
+1152 NGSQIRTCPYS
-1163 EIPGFSLI
+1163 EIPVILPASSIDDATSCAGFSLI

-1187 TLAVYLS
+1187 TFAVYLS
-1194 CQHCQRQSQ
+1194 CQRCQRQTQ
-1203 ESTLVHPATPNH
+1203 ESTLVHPTTPNH
-1215 LHYKGGGTPKN
+1215 LNYKTGGGGTPKN

-1260 TTYYPSPLN
+1260 TTYYPSSLG

-1281 RCFPNS
+1281 RCFTNS